1 MEPETDGRKVQYEC
15 ICQRR
20 NTQPSLTQQC
30 FLRDAF
36 PAVQPHYKQP
46 EPCHWAVTGR
56 FMSGRCNELL
66 FTTNKVDGGTR
77 SQMMPRSSRGRD
89 EAPRAGLW
97 ASSRRRHTHALMGE
111 SQRSMKQVKGAIAVQ
126 WITARALTKALTS
139 NAEKEEET
147 FGRRGRYLINMKRRV
162 SDKRAH
168 LLL

>member
-1 MEPETDGRKVQYEC
+1 
-15 ICQRR
+15 
-20 NTQPSLTQQC
+20 
-30 FLRDAF
+30 
-36 PAVQPHYKQP
+36 
-46 EPCHWAVTGR
+46 
-56 FMSGRCNELL
+56 
-66 FTTNKVDGGTR
+66 
-77 SQMMPRSSRGRD
+77 MMPRSSRGRD

-147 FGRRGRYLINMKRRV
+147 FRRRGRYLINMKRGI

-168 LLL
+168 LLLYFGFVLSGFYTVCEKPQIWWFPHENVYSTLWCCSVIISDWKMFHFDLFNSSGMVQNLTDFCATCYVNTKTCAMFC